1 MNNRSFIR
9 RAVSWLVYAA
19 IAFFLIIYFYNHA
32 SEIVQILKSIRLEWL
47 TPLIL
52 LVILRSLF
60 QAFLWAILIRVMA
73 CHLHIS
79 YLLAVW
85 HQSLAGKYIPGS
97 IWMVA
102 GRIYAL
108 QHAGVS
114 TKMAGYSTGIEQIV
128 SIGSAIFVVLLTP
141 EVFELSKIPISVG
154 LLFIPIIIV
163 IILFPHLLGE
173 IVWKIG
179 IRRVDL
185 RIPSGLSFKVM
196 ALYFAGHAAS
206 WVISGICVLAMLRLF
221 GSEPLGIN
229 MLNAPGIAA
238 ASFAIGY
245 LCLLTPGGIG
255 VREGVFTFLLSQ
267 YIPLSVAILIAMS
280 GRLWGLMADGIG
292 VFGAFLYFRLT
303 KYIAV
308 LKRGPQSH

>member
-9 RAVSWLVYAA
+9 RAVSSIVYAT

-32 SEIVQILKSIRLEWL
+32 SEIVQILKSIRFEWL

-52 LVILRSLF
+52 LVILSGLF
-60 QAFLWAILIRVMA
+60 KAFLWAILMRVMG
-73 CHLHIS
+73 CHLPIS

-114 TKMAGYSTGIEQIV
+114 TKIAGYSTGIEQIV

-141 EVFELSKIPISVG
+141 EVFELSQIPISVG
-154 LLFIPIIIV
+154 LLFIPVII

-173 IVWKIG
+173 IMWKIG
-179 IRRVDL
+179 IRRLDL
-185 RIPSGLSFKVM
+185 RIPSEPSLKVM
-196 ALYFAGHAAS
+196 VLYFAGHTAI

-229 MLNAPGIAA
+229 ILNASGIAA

-255 VREGVFTFLLSQ
+255 IREGVFTFLLSQ

-280 GRLWGLMADGIG
+280 GRLWGLMADGTGIF
-292 VFGAFLYFRLT
+292 VAFLYFRLT
-303 KYIAV
+303 KYVAV